1 MRGGRNQRQ
10 AWGSGFAAAVDLR
23 NKMPAKL
30 HCCFGHSCL
39 LVFISSSAEAKK
51 KAQGAQLAV
60 ENWSFLGRANALIAS
75 ILQGHDCSNLVHLV
89 QFTKNMNI
97 IHDFLCAS

>member
-1 MRGGRNQRQ
+1 MGVC
-10 AWGSGFAAAVDLR
+10 GFAAAMDFR

-30 HCCFGHSCL
+30 HCYFGHSCL

-60 ENWSFLGRANALIAS
+60 ENCSFLGRANALSAS
-75 ILQGHDCSNLVHLV
+75 ILQGHHCSNLIHLV
-89 QFTKNMNI
+89 QFTIKNMNI
-97 IHDFLCAS
+97 IYEFLCAS